1 VRDYLGRFVL
11 AGTTWLEGGC
21 SVIEGEAV
29 ALFEALK
36 SLQLRGMSHVMLK
49 PIQKI
54 W

>member
-1 VRDYLGRFVL
+1 V
-11 AGTTWLEGGC
+11 AETTWLDERC

-36 SLQLRGMSHVMLK
+36 ALQLRGMSHVMLK